1 MVSNHGN
8 RQCATYLQVSVNFF
22 SAYTMYSVQNQTN
35 PANFYSWYGDNTGR
49 YAKRYAHFT
58 SIASDPTYNA
68 YQALCDDAGL
78 FLDSFLQV
86 HPTGSHRLALTSVA
100 ALPVCRGGLLNFR
113 CTRTPPVQVI
123 EDTKLGFKLIKDTI
137 ASYQSVTDSSL
148 VADDSSKIQTW
159 VIQQSKTAN
168 LNLAPYYRNW
178 GWPLTNVTL
187 TSLANLPLY
196 TIMPSPPPSPPAPP
210 PPSPPPAPPIALPP
224 MTLADYQQLA
234 AGTGGLNT
242 APYYMSGHYL
252 HGQAMALAVPPGGT
266 APLISANKYGNGRL
280 LHAGHEGI
288 LYNTILATSG
298 LGALMKNAA
307 LWASSNKAAGIR
319 VAGSESGL
327 TTSLVQQLA
336 DSVRC
341 VHVYFCLW

>member
-1 MVSNHGN
+1 
-8 RQCATYLQVSVNFF
+8 
-22 SAYTMYSVQNQTN
+22 MYSVQNQTN

-148 VADDSSKIQTW
+148 VADDSNPDLGHSAVQNGEPQLGTVLPK
-159 VIQQSKTAN
+159 
-168 LNLAPYYRNW
+168 LGLAPDQCLPDQP
-178 GWPLTNVTL
+178 GQSPTL
-187 TSLANLPLY
+187 HHNAIAT
-196 TIMPSPPPSPPAPP
+196 SPPPRAAPALSSPCATHC
-210 PPSPPPAPPIALPP
+210 A
-224 MTLADYQQLA
+224 TTND
-234 AGTGGLNT
+234 
-242 APYYMSGHYL
+242 
-252 HGQAMALAVPPGGT
+252 PG
-266 APLISANKYGNGRL
+266 
-280 LHAGHEGI
+280 
-288 LYNTILATSG
+288 
-298 LGALMKNAA
+298 
-307 LWASSNKAAGIR
+307 
-319 VAGSESGL
+319 
-327 TTSLVQQLA
+327 
-336 DSVRC
+336 
-341 VHVYFCLW
+341 